1 MASTPPQNLLRA
13 RTTDAVQAS
22 RHFRVLSG
30 RDLSIYTQLHRVSA
44 PSELSGVGRE
54 MRISRTHE
62 TGGTRLWNTIMYTDL
77 QIYRCFDNTAAC
89 HSVIEAGGHRLPTA
103 AAAGSVRC
111 STVSRKVIG
120 AFSRAALDTAAAAA
134 LTTDELLVI
143 TRDAHCVPACNGNS
157 SSSCGSCSSLAPGS
171 RAIPQ

>member
-13 RTTDAVQAS
+13 RTTDAVLAS

-30 RDLSIYTQLHRVSA
+30 RDLSIYTQPHRVSA

-89 HSVIEAGGHRLPTA
+89 RSVIEAGGHRLPTA
-103 AAAGSVRC
+103 AAGSVRR

-143 TRDAHCVPACNGNS
+143 TRDAHCVPACNGSS
-157 SSSCGSCSSLAPGS
+157 SSSCVSCSSLAPGS

>member
-89 HSVIEAGGHRLPTA
+89 CPVIEAGGHRLPTA
-103 AAAGSVRC
+103 AADSVRR

-134 LTTDELLVI
+134 ALTTDELLVI
-143 TRDAHCVPACNGNS
+143 TRDAHCVSACNGSS
-157 SSSCGSCSSLAPGS
+157 SSSCVSCSSLAPGS